1 MKHQKTLYLLNE
13 VSDSKFVTRNCN
25 ISVECKLRC
34 RKQNCLQHR
43 SFKIYSLWLQWC
55 LHFSKVNGDI
65 TIIRDVTEVA
75 SNWKQF
81 CTIY

>member
-13 VSDSKFVTRNCN
+13 VSDSTFVTRNCN

-43 SFKIYSLWLQWC
+43 SFKIYSL
-55 LHFSKVNGDI
+55 
-65 TIIRDVTEVA
+65 
-75 SNWKQF
+75 
-81 CTIY
+81 